1 MITCTM
7 IYIKTYTC
15 EYVYSLYYLG
25 WLLSHIG
32 VAFVG
37 VAFVGVAFV
46 GGGGGGLL
54 SVPLRGHIL
63 WRNLPWPQTYDRYS
77 ALHTQII

>member
-15 EYVYSLYYLG
+15 EYSYLLYYLG

-37 VAFVGVAFV
+37 VAFVGVAYVWVAFV
-46 GGGGGGLL
+46 GGGGAF
-54 SVPLRGHIL
+54 VCTPLGKH
-63 WRNLPWPQTYDRYS
+63 
-77 ALHTQII
+77 

>member
-15 EYVYSLYYLG
+15 EYLYSLYHLG
-25 WLLSHIG
+25 WLLSHIE

-37 VAFVGVAFV
+37 VAFVGVAYVWVAFV
-46 GGGGGGLL
+46 GGGGGLL
-54 SVPLRGHIL
+54 SVPLK
-63 WRNLPWPQTYDRYS
+63 T
-77 ALHTQII
+77 

>member
-15 EYVYSLYYLG
+15 EYLYLLYYLG

-37 VAFVGVAFV
+37 VAYV
-46 GGGGGGLL
+46 GGGGGGGGGFCLYPISL
-54 SVPLRGHIL
+54 
-63 WRNLPWPQTYDRYS
+63 
-77 ALHTQII
+77 